1 MMNIESDKK
10 FTVYGDTW
18 TSSPFFRHDTE
29 EGAIRRAEELATFY
43 PDEKFY
49 VLECKSVSSS
59 RLTVTTKL

>member
-43 PDEKFY
+43 PTEKFY

>member
-1 MMNIESDKK
+1 MNIESDKK

-49 VLECKSVSSS
+49 VL
-59 RLTVTTKL
+59 